1 MELSTTTRGKAKLLW
16 NGYTKH
22 TEKNDTIR
30 WRCTCRA
37 SKHCPAS
44 AFTDLLPAYPV
55 LKTDYNHCPEPVK
68 LEVDSSRTEMRICA
82 GASNDL
88 PSCIYADNITA
99 LTGAA
104 KAILPSVDMCKF
116 FLKKYAFIEYLLVL
130 PKCHATKMYVTKMS
144 YYQNVCYQNVLL
156 PKRSI
161 TEMLPKCHVTKMS
174 CYRNVSYQNVHYQS
188 VLYQNVW
195 IPY

>member
-1 MELSTTTRGKAKLLW
+1 MVVAKVFNHYSKSLASRTHLNPDTQGEAIHVNMELSTTTRGKAKLLW

-55 LKTDYNHCPEPVK
+55 VKTEHNHCPEPVK
-68 LEVDSSRTEMRICA
+68 LEVDSSRMEMHIHA
-82 GASNDL
+82 AASNDL
-88 PSCIYADNITA
+88 PARIYADNITA

-116 FLKKYAFIEYLLVL
+116 F
-130 PKCHATKMYVTKMS
+130 
-144 YYQNVCYQNVLL
+144 
-156 PKRSI
+156 
-161 TEMLPKCHVTKMS
+161 
-174 CYRNVSYQNVHYQS
+174 
-188 VLYQNVW
+188 
-195 IPY
+195 